1 MDGKNLKIKMQE
13 LGIRQI
19 EMAAELGINDSLLN
33 KILNG
38 WRKPSEALSKKI
50 SAYIEKRRE
59 RLISKSK
66 MPSDKQI

>member
-1 MDGKNLKIKMQE
+1 MDGKNIKIKMRE

-50 SAYIEKRRE
+50 FSYIEKRRE